1 MTARSVF
8 EKYSDQVYPF
18 TFHGALVVDTIAG
31 GIPSDPKVTEG
42 WLKSKVVEK
51 DDLIRDMIA
60 QAIVERGISEEQA
73 LAEVDQLKHLNGFK
87 RDEQSGEL
95 FIDGRQLKAA
105 LKEAAMVA
113 ANAGNLTTKGW
124 GNPDN
129 ANFRK
134 GLKGWLPEHI
144 FVQNQRLYLGV
155 TEPTGIV
162 QRFVHT
168 HRGAAIQYEE
178 YVQGATIEF
187 EVVTDYDFTD
197 EDWAAIWL
205 TGEKQGIGA
214 SRSQG
219 FGTYTVTKWERV

>member
-1 MTARSVF
+1 MTAQSVF
-8 EKYSDQVYPF
+8 AKFTDTVYPYV
-18 TFHGALVVDTIAG
+18 FHGELVVSQLAG
-31 GIPSDPKVTEG
+31 GTPSDPKVTEG
-42 WLKSKVVEK
+42 WLRSKVSDK
-51 DDLIRDMIA
+51 DDLIRDMIV
-60 QAIVERGISEEQA
+60 QTILERGITEEEA

-87 RDEQSGEL
+87 RDETTGEL
-95 FIDGRQLKAA
+95 FIEGRQLKAA
-105 LKEAAMVA
+105 IKEAAMVA

-129 ANFRK
+129 ANFKK

-144 FVQNQRLYLGV
+144 FVQDKRLYLGV

-178 YVQGATIEF
+178 YVEDARISF
-187 EVVTDYDFTD
+187 EVVTDYDFSD
-197 EDWAAIWL
+197 KEWAAIWL

-219 FGTYTVTKWERV
+219 FGVYAVTKWERV

>member
-1 MTARSVF
+1 MTTQSVF
-8 EKYSDQVYPF
+8 EKYTDEVYPF
-18 TFHGALVVDTIAG
+18 VFNGALHVHTIAG

-42 WLKSKVVEK
+42 WLKSKVTDK
-51 DDLIRDMIA
+51 DDLIRDMLA
-60 QAIVERGISEEQA
+60 QTMLERGISEEEA
-73 LAEVDQLKHLNGFK
+73 LAQVDQLKHLNGFK
-87 RDEQSGEL
+87 RDETSGEL
-95 FIDGRQLKAA
+95 YIDGRQLKAA

-113 ANAGNLTTKGW
+113 ANAGNISTKGW

-129 ANFRK
+129 GNFKK

-144 FVQNQRLYLGV
+144 FVTNQRLFLGV

-178 YVQGATIEF
+178 YVENARIEF
-187 EVVTDYDFTD
+187 EVVSDYDFTD
-197 EDWAAIWL
+197 RDWASIWL

-219 FGTYTVTKWERV
+219 FGTYAVVRWERV

>member
-1 MTARSVF
+1 MTTQSVF
-8 EKYSDQVYPF
+8 DKYTDQVYPYR
-18 TFHGALVVDTIAG
+18 FHGELFVHTLAG

-42 WLKSKVVEK
+42 WLKSKLSDK
-51 DDLIRDMIA
+51 DDLIRDMVA
-60 QAIVERGISEEQA
+60 EAMLDRGISEEEA
-73 LAEVDQLKHLNGFK
+73 LEQVDALKHLNGFR
-87 RDEQSGEL
+87 RDQVTGEL
-95 FIDGRQLKAA
+95 YIEGRQLKAA

-113 ANAGNLTTKGW
+113 ANAGNISTKGW

-129 ANFRK
+129 ANFKK

-144 FVQNQRLYLGV
+144 FVQEQRLYLGV

-178 YVQGATIEF
+178 YIEGATIRF
-187 EVVTDYDFTD
+187 EVVTDYDFSD
-197 EDWAAIWL
+197 KEWAAIWL
-205 TGEKQGIGA
+205 TGQNQGIGA

-219 FGTYTVTKWERV
+219 FGVYVVTRWDRV